1 MGAHSEFIKLAIAME
16 PKIFYYDLPKDV
28 DNNLALKIDSIR
40 KHNEL

>member
-16 PKIFYYDLPKDV
+16 PKIFHFDLPKDV
-28 DNNLALKIDSIR
+28 DNNLPLKTDSIR